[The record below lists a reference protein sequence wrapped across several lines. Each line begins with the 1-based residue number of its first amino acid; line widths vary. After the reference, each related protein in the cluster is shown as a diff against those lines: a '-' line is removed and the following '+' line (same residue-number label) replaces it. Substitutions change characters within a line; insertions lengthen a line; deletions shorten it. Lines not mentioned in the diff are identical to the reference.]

1 MKTFPIVLRVLVL
14 AAFSVVAACGDGGG
28 GGGGDGGGASGPAP
42 TLALLAGDANASG
55 STNGAGATARF
66 NNPFG
71 LATDSAG
78 NVYVADT
85 TNHTIRKIVIVNGIG
100 VVSTLAGTALTFGHA
115 DGAGNVATFA
125 FPTGVATDSAGNVY
139 VGDQSNH
146 TIRKITIVNGAGV
159 VSTLA
164 GIAGTAGSA
173 DGPQG
178 VATLYY
184 PQGVAVDSA
193 GNVFVADFYNCAIR
207 KVTPSGITS
216 TFAGH
221 PGSCGHADDVGTLAT
236 FNSPYRVAT
245 DSQDNVYVAD
255 KDNCTIRKITPVGVV
270 STFAGIPLSC
280 GHADGPP
287 NVATLNAPRGVATDS
302 AGNVYVAD
310 TDNALVRKVTPAGVV
325 TTVVGTFGT
334 SALVPGALPGA
345 LMFSVASVAVGG
357 TSLYITTNNAIAV
370 VQNKP

>member
-1 MKTFPIVLRVLVL
+1 MKIFPIVLRTLVL
-14 AAFSVVAACGDGGG
+14 AALTVLAAC
-28 GGGGDGGGASGPAP
+28 GGGDGGGASGPAP
-42 TLALLAGDANASG
+42 TLALLAGDVIDSG
-55 STNGAGATARF
+55 STDAAGAAARF
-66 NNPFG
+66 NSPFG

-85 TNHTIRKIVIVNGIG
+85 NNHTIRKIAVVNGVG
-100 VVSTLAGTALTFGHA
+100 VVSTLAGTALTPGHA
-115 DGAGNVATFA
+115 DGAGNAATFA

-139 VGDQSNH
+139 VGDQYNH

-164 GIAGTAGSA
+164 GIAATHGSA

-178 VATLYY
+178 AATFYY

-193 GNVFVADFYNCAIR
+193 GNVFVADYFNCAIR
-207 KVTPSGITS
+207 RVTPSGVTS
-216 TFAGH
+216 TFAGTA
-221 PGSCGHADDVGTLAT
+221 GACGHADGVGNLAT

-255 KDNCTIRKITPVGVV
+255 KDACTVRKITPVGVV
-270 STFAGIPLSC
+270 STIAGIPLSC

-287 NVATLNAPRGVATDS
+287 SVATFLGPRGVAVDS
-302 AGNVYVAD
+302 TGNVYVAD
-310 TDNALVRKVTPAGVV
+310 TDNALVRRVTPAGVV
-325 TTVVGTFGT
+325 STVVGTFGT
-334 SALVPGALPGA
+334 SAFVPGALPGA
-345 LMFSVASVAVGG
+345 LMFSVGSVALGG